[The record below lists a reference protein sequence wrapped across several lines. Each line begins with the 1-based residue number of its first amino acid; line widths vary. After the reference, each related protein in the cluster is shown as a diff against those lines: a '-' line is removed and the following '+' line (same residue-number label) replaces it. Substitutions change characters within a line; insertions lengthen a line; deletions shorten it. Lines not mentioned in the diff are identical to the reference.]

1 MQTRI
6 RILAMITIIMMGLSA
21 CKPKTLPTVSL
32 QPEEPIP
39 LAVSMPPLSITI
51 EPCPSL
57 GSTADLGK
65 ERIVW
70 MVPDSFQ
77 NLDAVVDAFE
87 TSYPQ
92 IVVDLYVVNAA
103 DYFTTSQQLFAAG
116 CAAPDIFNVQ
126 VELSPYH
133 AAYGWLTSLW
143 NEYTFDEKEDWIQAL
158 RKSGRYAQELY
169 SAPFSTTTGLLFY
182 NADLFNIAGVEP
194 PTENINWTWE
204 KVAATA
210 QELTRD
216 ANTDGIPET
225 WGFAW
230 ADNSVHTLLPLVQ
243 SLGGQPLGNDG
254 MTVTGFIDTKPWV
267 EALTYYS
274 NVFNVWKTAPAEA
287 SYSAID
293 SFLSG
298 QLAMV
303 VGDATLIDT
312 FNTADFSWGV
322 SGYPYFKKGLLILP
336 TGEWQLGLNPNSTH
350 HDSAVTLLKWLTTKA
365 GGNVL
370 WKNQVVTLPAEKTV
384 LGYFN
389 ASPRYSGAPNS
400 YWKTAAKEALVF
412 TLPGAITPFYS
423 VYDEKLQE
431 AFLQIR
437 QGADPQAVL
446 SQTAVSLQDAMK

>member
-6 RILAMITIIMMGLSA
+6 RILAIIAIVMMGLTA
-21 CKPKTLPTVSL
+21 CKPKAPPTASL
-32 QPEEPIP
+32 QPEEPMP
-39 LAVSMPPLSITI
+39 LAVSMPPLSTAI
-51 EPCPSL
+51 EPCPTL
-57 GSTADLGK
+57 ESTADSGK

-77 NLDAVVDAFE
+77 NLEAVVKAFE
-87 TSYPQ
+87 SKYPQ
-92 IVVDLYVVNAA
+92 IIVDLSVVNVA
-103 DYFTTSQQLFAAG
+103 DYFTASQKLFAAG
-116 CAAPDIFNVQ
+116 CAAPDVFNVQ
-126 VELSPYH
+126 VELSPYY

-182 NADLFNIAGVEP
+182 NADLFTIAGVEP
-194 PTENINWTWE
+194 PAENTNWTWE

-210 QELTRD
+210 RELTRD
-216 ANTDGIPET
+216 ANTDGTPET

-230 ADNSVHTLLPLVQ
+230 ADDSVHTLLPLAQ

-254 MTVTGFIDTKPWV
+254 VTVAGVIDSKPWV
-267 EALTYYS
+267 EAMTYYS
-274 NVFNVWKTAPAEA
+274 NVFNTWGTAPVDPSFNATA
-287 SYSAID
+287 A
-293 SFLSG
+293 FLSG

-303 VGDATLIDT
+303 VGDAALIDT
-312 FNTADFSWGV
+312 FSTASFSWGV

-336 TGEWQLGLNPNSTH
+336 TGDWQLGLNPNSAH
-350 HDSAVTLLKWLTTKA
+350 HDAAVTLLKWLTTQA
-365 GGNVL
+365 GGSIVWENNV
-370 WKNQVVTLPAEKTV
+370 VALPAQKTV
-384 LGYFN
+384 LATFN

-400 YWKTAAKEALVF
+400 FWKIAAKEALVF

-423 VYDEKLQE
+423 VYDDKLQD

-437 QGADPQAVL
+437 QGADPQTVL
-446 SQTAVSLQDAMK
+446 SQTAANLQDAMK